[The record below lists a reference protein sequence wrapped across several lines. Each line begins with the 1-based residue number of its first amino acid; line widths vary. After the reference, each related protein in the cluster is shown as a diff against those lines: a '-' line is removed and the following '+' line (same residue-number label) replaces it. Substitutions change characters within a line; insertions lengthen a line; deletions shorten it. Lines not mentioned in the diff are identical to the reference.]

1 MEKKMLANYNLL
13 RILAIF
19 LVISTHMLSGVW
31 IADPAS
37 QSMAWHVREIIHT
50 AALSCNGLFFMLSGR
65 FILERFDGNIPAFYW
80 KRFIKI
86 GIPAICAGLL
96 YYIQLHGFSLSIS
109 YFKDF
114 LKAFL
119 QIQIVG
125 YLWFVMALAGFY
137 LAAPFLSRM
146 LNCLNKKELYWLLG
160 GAVVYFLIQS
170 LYGIFSM
177 EPPMEAYIFTNWGF
191 YCILG
196 FLLDRM
202 ELTSRQIAG
211 FLAAGL
217 LGFILISVQEIWF
230 TGQNPAVYTFDPS
243 MIFLCIGIY
252 LLVTR
257 FGTAVS
263 RHLEGPINTIS
274 RYIFFVYLFHGL
286 THNFIFDYLVEPG
299 IPGYGAWLLW
309 TLLSFFMAL
318 ALSIPVY
325 HLLYQPMC
333 KLLLRK

>member
-65 FILERFDGNIPAFYW
+65 FI
-80 KRFIKI
+80 
-86 GIPAICAGLL
+86 
-96 YYIQLHGFSLSIS
+96 QLHGFSLSIS

-119 QIQIVG
+119 QVQIVG

-202 ELTSRQIAG
+202 ELTSRQTAG

-230 TGQNPAVYTFDPS
+230 TAKSGR
-243 MIFLCIGIY
+243 L
-252 LLVTR
+252 
-257 FGTAVS
+257 
-263 RHLEGPINTIS
+263 HL
-274 RYIFFVYLFHGL
+274 
-286 THNFIFDYLVEPG
+286 
-299 IPGYGAWLLW
+299 
-309 TLLSFFMAL
+309 
-318 ALSIPVY
+318 
-325 HLLYQPMC
+325 
-333 KLLLRK
+333 